1 MFREMRRFK
10 QQITT
15 EECKKV
21 LKEEKRAAFSVIGD
35 DGYPYTIP
43 INFYYD
49 EADNIIYFHGAKEG
63 HKVDAMNR
71 CDKVCLTV
79 WNQGFKKEGHWEWN
93 PTSVVVFGKVKL
105 VTEKNIFE
113 DRLRKLAA
121 KYYPNIDEIE
131 KEMEVYYFSPTG
143 GTKKVSSIFADAMEK
158 EVIWHDLGSKE
169 PMMEKP
175 EGEMTV
181 VASPVFGGRIPSVV
195 REKIEK
201 FSGTGKKAV
210 TIAVYGNRAY
220 EDALLEMNDIL
231 TKCGFTVI
239 APGAFVAQHSMAP
252 EVGAGRP
259 DGEDEKE
266 IHKFAETVK
275 NSTAVENV
283 QVPGNRLY
291 KPEMNLPVAPISL
304 PSCTKCGK
312 CVTVC
317 PTNAISVADGA
328 VITDI
333 EKCILCMACT
343 HICTEQARIRPLPL
357 QQKTE
362 QMLGALKGVR
372 NKNEVFL

>member
-239 APGAFVAQHSMAP
+239 ASGAFVAQHSMAP

-283 QVPGNRLY
+283 QVSGNRLY

>member
-239 APGAFVAQHSMAP
+239 ASGAFVAQHSMAP

-291 KPEMNLPVAPISL
+291 KPELNLPVAPISL

-343 HICTEQARIRPLPL
+343 HICTEQARNRPLTL

>member
-239 APGAFVAQHSMAP
+239 ASGAFVAQHSMAP

-275 NSTAVENV
+275 NSTAVE
-283 QVPGNRLY
+283 L
-291 KPEMNLPVAPISL
+291 SL
-304 PSCTKCGK
+304 
-312 CVTVC
+312 
-317 PTNAISVADGA
+317 I
-328 VITDI
+328 
-333 EKCILCMACT
+333 
-343 HICTEQARIRPLPL
+343 HI
-357 QQKTE
+357 
-362 QMLGALKGVR
+362 
-372 NKNEVFL
+372 

>member
-35 DGYPYTIP
+35 EGYPYTIP

-239 APGAFVAQHSMAP
+239 ASGAFVAQHSMAP

>member
-43 INFYYD
+43 INIYYD

-239 APGAFVAQHSMAP
+239 ASGAFVAQHSMAP

>member
-1 MFREMRRFK
+1 MGIIGNKGE
-10 QQITT
+10 
-15 EECKKV
+15 
-21 LKEEKRAAFSVIGD
+21 LK
-35 DGYPYTIP
+35 
-43 INFYYD
+43 
-49 EADNIIYFHGAKEG
+49 
-63 HKVDAMNR
+63 ML
-71 CDKVCLTV
+71 DK
-79 WNQGFKKEGHWEWN
+79 
-93 PTSVVVFGKVKL
+93 
-105 VTEKNIFE
+105 
-113 DRLRKLAA
+113 
-121 KYYPNIDEIE
+121 
-131 KEMEVYYFSPTG
+131 MEVYYFSPTG

-239 APGAFVAQHSMAP
+239 ASGAIVAQHSMAP

>member
-1 MFREMRRFK
+1 
-10 QQITT
+10 
-15 EECKKV
+15 
-21 LKEEKRAAFSVIGD
+21 
-35 DGYPYTIP
+35 
-43 INFYYD
+43 
-49 EADNIIYFHGAKEG
+49 
-63 HKVDAMNR
+63 MN
-71 CDKVCLTV
+71 
-79 WNQGFKKEGHWEWN
+79 
-93 PTSVVVFGKVKL
+93 
-105 VTEKNIFE
+105 
-113 DRLRKLAA
+113 
-121 KYYPNIDEIE
+121 
-131 KEMEVYYFSPTG
+131 
-143 GTKKVSSIFADAMEK
+143 
-158 EVIWHDLGSKE
+158 LGSKE

-239 APGAFVAQHSMAP
+239 ASGAFVAQHSMAP
-252 EVGAGRP
+252 EIGAGRP

-266 IHKFAETVK
+266 IYKFAETVK

-283 QVPGNRLY
+283 QVPGNRPY
-291 KPEMNLPVAPISL
+291 KPEMNMPVAPISL

-343 HICTEQARIRPLPL
+343 HICTEQARISPLPL
-357 QQKTE
+357 QRKTE

>member
-239 APGAFVAQHSMAP
+239 ASGAFVAQHSMAP
-252 EVGAGRP
+252 EIGAGRP

-266 IHKFAETVK
+266 IYKFAETVK